1 MSQEYIDKRQE
12 INYTSNIIH
21 QIYGNANRTRF
32 TFYLDYTIHA
42 TLCAMTS
49 GTTYSETAFNFFHYF
64 ETPFKYHARRNLTRK
79 IRSLILN

>member
-1 MSQEYIDKRQE
+1 MSQEYNDKRQE

-42 TLCAMTS
+42 TLCA
-49 GTTYSETAFNFFHYF
+49 TAFNFFHYF